1 MCVNH
6 FHKNVEYFSIL
17 CYIEIKEVRK
27 MLQLYKNIKKRRLE
41 LQLTQTDLATK
52 LGYADKSM
60 IAKIEKGLVDLPQ
73 SKILAFADVLQTSP
87 SDLMGWEQIDTNFSG
102 KEAPKEI
109 YDKFKSNVSKELPD
123 IYGKLSSPNQ
133 KRVLTYSRNLLMNQ
147 QMEEDLTVQ
156 AAHER
161 TDIEVTDEMRQHD
174 DDIMDDENF

>member
-1 MCVNH
+1 
-6 FHKNVEYFSIL
+6 
-17 CYIEIKEVRK
+17 

-41 LQLTQTDLATK
+41 LQLTQTDLAIK

-102 KEAPKEI
+102 KE
-109 YDKFKSNVSKELPD
+109 LLD
-123 IYGKLSSPNQ
+123 IYEKLSSPNQ
-133 KRVLTYSRNLLMNQ
+133 KRVLTYSKNLLVNQ

-156 AAHER
+156 AAHGR
-161 TDIEVTDEMRQHD
+161 TDIEVTDKMNQHD
-174 DDIMDDENF
+174 DDIMDDKNF

>member
-1 MCVNH
+1 MNTGDR
-6 FHKNVEYFSIL
+6 
-17 CYIEIKEVRK
+17 IK
-27 MLQLYKNIKKRRLE
+27 QRRME
-41 LQLTQTDLATK
+41 LGLTVDDLAERIN
-52 LGYADKSM
+52 KSRATIYRYENGDIENM
-60 IAKIEKGLVDLPQ
+60 PTTILEPLAKALYTTP
-73 SKILAFADVLQTSP
+73 A
-87 SDLMGWEQIDTNFSG
+87 DLMGWEQVDSHFSG

-109 YDKFKSNVSKELPD
+109 YDKFKSNVSKFHEEHKELFD

-133 KRVLTYSRNLLMNQ
+133 KRVLTYSKNLLMNQ

>member
-1 MCVNH
+1 M
-6 FHKNVEYFSIL
+6 
-17 CYIEIKEVRK
+17 
-27 MLQLYKNIKKRRLE
+27 
-41 LQLTQTDLATK
+41 QLTQTDLATK

-60 IAKIEKGLVDLPQ
+60 IAKIEKGVVDLPQ
-73 SKILAFADVLQTSP
+73 SKILALADVLQTSP

-109 YDKFKSNVSKELPD
+109 YDKFKNNVSKFHGEHKELLD
-123 IYGKLSSPNQ
+123 IYEKLSSPNQ
-133 KRVLTYSRNLLMNQ
+133 KRVFTYSKNLLMNQ
-147 QMEEDLTVQ
+147 QMEEELAVQ

>member
-1 MCVNH
+1 MGLKENI
-6 FHKNVEYFSIL
+6 KSKR
-17 CYIEIKEVRK
+17 IERK
-27 MLQLYKNIKKRRLE
+27 MTLE
-41 LQLTQTDLATK
+41 DLA
-52 LGYADKSM
+52 KSVGVSRQT
-60 IAKIEKGLVDLPQ
+60 IQRYESGVIGNIPSDKIELIARALD
-73 SKILAFADVLQTSP
+73 TSP
-87 SDLMGWEQIDTNFSG
+87 AYLMGWEQIDSNFSG

-109 YDKFKSNVSKELPD
+109 YDKFKSNVSKFHGEHKELLD

>member
-1 MCVNH
+1 
-6 FHKNVEYFSIL
+6 
-17 CYIEIKEVRK
+17 

-41 LQLTQTDLATK
+41 LQLTQADLATK

-73 SKILAFADVLQTSP
+73 SKILAFADVLQISP

-109 YDKFKSNVSKELPD
+109 SDKFKNNVYKFHGDYKELLD
-123 IYGKLSSPNQ
+123 IYGKLSSPNK
-133 KRVLTYSRNLLMNQ
+133 KRVLTYSNNLLVNQ

-156 AAHER
+156 AAHGR
-161 TDIEVTDEMRQHD
+161 TDISVSAGTDTSD
-174 DDIMDDENF
+174 DDIMDDDNF

>member
-1 MCVNH
+1 
-6 FHKNVEYFSIL
+6 
-17 CYIEIKEVRK
+17 

-41 LQLTQTDLATK
+41 LQLTQTDLASK

-73 SKILAFADVLQTSP
+73 SKILAFADVLQISP
-87 SDLMGWEQIDTNFSG
+87 SDLMGWEQVDANFSG

-109 YDKFKSNVSKELPD
+109 YDKFRNNVSKFHGDSKELLD
-123 IYGKLSSPNQ
+123 VYQKLSSTNQ
-133 KRVLTYSRNLLMNQ
+133 KKVLTYSRNLLVNQ

-156 AAHER
+156 AAHSR
-161 TDIEVTDEMRQHD
+161 TDIEVTDEMNQHD